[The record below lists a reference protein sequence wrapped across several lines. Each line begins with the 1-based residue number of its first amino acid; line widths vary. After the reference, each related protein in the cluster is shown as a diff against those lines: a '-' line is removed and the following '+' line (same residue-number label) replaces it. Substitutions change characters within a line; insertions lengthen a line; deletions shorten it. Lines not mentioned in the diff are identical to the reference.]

1 MKKKVFWQT
10 DWFSGLL
17 ITLLFLFMGSTG
29 VMSMLEYRAFGLGS
43 RLSPSPI
50 PNEPIHV
57 ISIDEESLNKLGG
70 WPWPRSYIAK
80 VINRLNAN
88 KARVIGLTMPLHTT
102 QSEYS
107 VSTLDEMYDTYSSKN
122 KRTEKA
128 VTNILYRAKQK
139 LDTDGA
145 LAASLKKTS
154 KTVLAITHGSNS
166 GLLSVVPTTA
176 YKTLRSYSLDDFKI
190 NPAPWFYI
198 IPGILTA
205 DIPGMEKP
213 LPPVNILARYSS
225 AGYIGRSSTGS
236 QSSPAVPLILKHN
249 NHFYPSFSLVFASRS
264 LGVNRDS
271 IISKSQRKIELDG
284 SKLKTDSALQIYPR
298 FYNENGNEPVFE
310 QHSFYDI
317 YAGTTEI
324 SQFRDKDILIGITA
338 PSLVE
343 AITTPAG
350 ITMAPVMATAHIIS
364 NLLHNHLYAV
374 PDWGLLAQLTTFAL
388 VAFYLMWILPRFR
401 LWTGI
406 VTSLLLLFLIVNTQ
420 MLLMIISAVWIPLM
434 APAAALLTGS
444 LVTAIKQMALE
455 KHRITTTALYESNQV
470 LGKNLQSQGQLDGA
484 FEKYRICKMD
494 DSLME
499 HIYSLGLDYERKR
512 QFNKAEMV
520 FKYVKDYKANF
531 RDIKERVK
539 RNKEL
544 QTMVILPKTGGT
556 AQSTM
561 ILTDLGVQKP
571 VLGRYEIEKEIGR
584 GAMGLVYLG
593 KDPKIG
599 RTVAIKTMALSAE
612 FEGNELD
619 TIKTRFFREAEA
631 AGRLNHPNI
640 VTIYDAGE
648 EQELAYI
655 AMDFLKGK
663 DLSNYSRP
671 DDLLPLET
679 VLKITADVASALD
692 YAHKLNVVH
701 RDIKPANIIYD
712 EETGST
718 KVTDFGVACLTD
730 ASSTKTGTMLG
741 SPSFMS
747 PEQVCGGKVDGRSDI
762 FSLGITLFKLATGK
776 LPFESESIAALTHK
790 ITNEKHP
797 DIRKILPDAPTC
809 LNTIINRSL
818 QKEPDK
824 RYKDG
829 EQMAKALKQC
839 IKTIQL
845 SKE

>member
-1 MKKKVFWQT
+1 MTKKAFWQT
-10 DWFSGLL
+10 DWFPGLL
-17 ITLLFLFMGSTG
+17 ITLVFLSLGWTNISST
-29 VMSMLEYRAFGLGS
+29 LEHQAYAVGS
-43 RLSPSPI
+43 RLSPSPGMQT
-50 PNEPIHV
+50 ELQV
-57 ISIDEESLNKLGG
+57 ITIDEASLNKLGG
-70 WPWPRSYIAK
+70 WPWPRSYLAK
-80 VINRLNAN
+80 IIKQLNN
-88 KARVIGLTMPLHTT
+88 DGARVIGLTIPLHTT

-107 VSTLDEMYDTYSSKN
+107 VSTLDEMRDTYENKN
-122 KRTEKA
+122 KKTEKT
-128 VTNILYRAKQK
+128 VKNILHKAKQK

-145 LAASLKKTS
+145 LAVSLKETK
-154 KTVLAITHGSNS
+154 KTVLAITYGPNNS
-166 GLLSVVPTTA
+166 LLSIPPTA
-176 YKTLRSYSLDDFKI
+176 SYKTIRPYSIDSFLVED
-190 NPAPWFYI
+190 APWFHA
-198 IPGILTA
+198 IPSILTT
-205 DIPGMEKP
+205 DIAEMEKP
-213 LPPVNILARYSS
+213 LPPVSILARYSS
-225 AGYIGRSSTGS
+225 AGHFGGSNTGS
-236 QSSPAVPLILKHN
+236 KSNPAVPLILKYNDHY
-249 NHFYPSFSLVFASRS
+249 YPSFSLMFASRS
-264 LGVNRDS
+264 LGVNRGG
-271 IISKSQRKIELDG
+271 ISSEPGRRMKLDG
-284 SKLKTDSALQIYPR
+284 KIINTDAAFRAYPR
-298 FYNENGNEPVFE
+298 FYNNSDQGPIFRTHSFHEIYGNE
-310 QHSFYDI
+310 D
-317 YAGTTEI
+317 ATK
-324 SQFRDKDILIGITA
+324 QFRDKDVLIGITA

-343 AITTPAG
+343 TIVTPTG
-350 ITMAPVMATAHIIS
+350 QTVTPLMATAHIIS
-364 NLLHNHLYAV
+364 NLLHNHLYNV
-374 PDWGLLAQLTTFAL
+374 PGWGLLAQLTAFTL
-388 VAFYLMWILPRFR
+388 VAFYLMWALPRFK
-401 LWTGI
+401 LWTGL
-406 VTSLLLLFLIVNTQ
+406 VTSLLLIFLIINTQ
-420 MLLMIISAVWIPLM
+420 LLLMIISAIWIPLT
-434 APAAALLTGS
+434 APAAALFTGS
-444 LVTAIKQMALE
+444 LAIAIKQKILE
-455 KHRITTTALYESNQV
+455 KHHITTTALYESNQV

-484 FEKYRICKMD
+484 FEKFRMCKMD

-499 HIYSLGLDYERKR
+499 QIYTLGLDYERKR

-520 FKYVKDYKANF
+520 FQYIKDYKSNF

-544 QTMVILPKTGGT
+544 QSMVMLPKSGNSI
-556 AQSTM
+556 QSTM
-561 ILTDLGVQKP
+561 ILTDFGVQKP
-571 VLGRYEIEKEIGR
+571 VLGRYEVEKEIGR

-619 TIKTRFFREAEA
+619 NVKTRFFREAEA

-663 DLSNYSRP
+663 DLSNYSRVG
-671 DDLLPLET
+671 DLLPLDT
-679 VLKITADVASALD
+679 VLTITADVASALD

-712 EETGST
+712 EKTGST

-730 ASSTKTGTMLG
+730 ASSTKTGTMIG

-762 FSLGITLFKLATGK
+762 FSLGVTLFKLTTGK

-797 DIRKILPDAPTC
+797 DIRKLLPDAPAC
-809 LNTIINRSL
+809 LNSIINKAL

-839 IKTIQL
+839 IKTMQQ
-845 SKE
+845 